1 MAKTLTL
8 QDSNGNRVYPKTIA
22 SSVMLND
29 GKTADTLLN
38 KGIYI
43 DGSGES
49 VDTELDPIDATTLD
63 GHNSDYFA
71 KAENLQ
77 SLVNQYNNHITT
89 NTESIQNIQTQIT
102 ENNNQINTIK
112 SEHSKDMNDIQT
124 QINNLKETIDNLDTG
139 EPGGNNTVYEE
150 KDITDWYKDGS
161 LYTRIE
167 KGKFTDLNI
176 GNYFIVD
183 NLAVDGYTIDT
194 TNGGNKF
201 YIVGLDCFY
210 GLGDVPLTKHHA
222 VIMPASHM
230 FTDNDTNYMN
240 STSTNSTGYANSYM
254 NQTIMPKIA
263 TGLKNVFGNHL
274 ITYRDK
280 MSTNNTG
287 STSWYDVTVRLCE
300 YEEVFN
306 SSNSNFPDYSVIAGT
321 GGLPMFKLNPDFK
334 KCYYGGNFYYW
345 WLSNYYSG
353 NSVRFALVDAL
364 NGNGS
369 FSSASYT
376 RSGVRPRFLIG

>member
-1 MAKTLTL
+1 MA
-8 QDSNGNRVYPKTIA
+8 NI
-22 SSVMLND
+22 
-29 GKTADTLLN
+29 
-38 KGIYI
+38 
-43 DGSGES
+43 
-49 VDTELDPIDATTLD
+49 
-63 GHNSDYFA
+63 
-71 KAENLQ
+71 Q
-77 SLVNQYNNHITT
+77 SLVDIDGNIVYPRSIASAITYNN
-89 NTESIQNIQTQIT
+89 NTLKET
-102 ENNNQINTIK
+102 INTIK

-124 QINNLKETIDNLDTG
+124 QINNLKELIDTG

-150 KDITDWYKDGS
+150 KAITDWYKDGS
-161 LYTRIE
+161 LYTKI
-167 KGKFTDLNI
+167 KNGKFTDLNI

-230 FTDNDTNYMN
+230 FTDGINYMN
-240 STSTNSTGYANSYM
+240 STDNSTGYANSYM

-263 TGLKNVFGNHL
+263 TGLKAVFGNHL

-287 STSWYDVTVRLCE
+287 STSWYDTTVRLCE
-300 YEEVFN
+300 WEEVFN
-306 SSNSNFPDYSVIAGT
+306 SSNARYPDYSVLAGT
-321 GGLPMFKLNPDFK
+321 GGLPMFKLNPDFR
-334 KCYYGGNFYYW
+334 KCYYDGRFFFW

-353 NSVRFALVDAL
+353 DSYSFAIVNA
-364 NGNGS
+364 GRGHGS
-369 FSSASYT
+369 DYLASGASS
-376 RSGVRPRFLIG
+376 GMRPRFLIG